1 MDTRLKEI
9 AENFDAMRIDLDG
22 TFPFHCT
29 MCGKCCINRED
40 ILLNAQDVYRMSKE
54 LGMTPQAFV
63 ERYGETYVGG
73 DSRIPIVRLLPH
85 GTIKRCPLLKDRKC
99 MVHNAKPTVCAMFPI
114 GRCLRLDPEAGV
126 PEKFTAENIE
136 YIFMAPGCGD
146 KTETHTVREW
156 LRDFGIS
163 DKDEF
168 FLKWQKTILDLS
180 EIFRAAEKKTDT
192 SRMVFAWNLTFIAL
206 YLNYE
211 TEKDF
216 LPQFEENARGILEA
230 VRKMLCGGNEK

>member
-1 MDTRLKEI
+1 
-9 AENFDAMRIDLDG
+9 
-22 TFPFHCT
+22 

-63 ERYGETYVGG
+63 ERYAETYVGG
-73 DSRIPIVRLLPH
+73 DSRIPIVRLRPR

-99 MVHNAKPTVCAMFPI
+99 MIHNAKPTVCAMFPI
-114 GRCLRLDPEAGV
+114 GRCLRLDPKASV

-136 YIFMAPGCGD
+136 YIFTDPGGGD
-146 KTETHTVREW
+146 ETETHTVREW

-192 SRMVFAWNLTFIAL
+192 SRMVFVWNLTFIAL

-216 LPQFEENARGILEA
+216 WPQFEENAKGILEA
-230 VRKMLCGGNEK
+230 VQKMLCGGNEK